1 MELAIAALT
10 LVSTVPLLLA
20 DDLPYVKLDVGGR
33 PVMVR
38 FDSGAWDSGVALPT
52 TDVERTKVIFTG
64 TTRWQ
69 DAKGNVLSARKFVI
83 PEIRIGA
90 LVLHDVPGHEM
101 VFSPDYA
108 PPRKDGQLGFAFL
121 RNFTVVVD
129 FPGSQL
135 KLYDAADA
143 TLPPECGTQV
153 APLEIG
159 AAGLQSV
166 ARTSVGTI
174 RVGWDTA
181 AQVSML
187 TPATL
192 SVPDSRYV
200 QGEPHELAEFTIGD
214 LKLGPLKVR
223 SVKLQIPGVQGL
235 LGFDFFNEH
244 VVCFD
249 TRRGKVA
256 IAPPRQQ
263 R

>member
-1 MELAIAALT
+1 MELAIAALA

-20 DDLPYVKLDVGGR
+20 GDLPYVELDVGGR
-33 PVMVR
+33 PVTMR
-38 FDSGAWDSGVALPT
+38 FDSGAWGSGVALT
-52 TDVERTKVIFTG
+52 TADVERTKVTFTG

-69 DAKGNVLSARKFVI
+69 DALGNVLSARKFVI
-83 PEIRIGA
+83 PEVRLGA
-90 LVLHDVPGHEM
+90 LVLHDVPGNEII
-101 VFSPDYA
+101 FPPDYG
-108 PPRKDGQLGFAFL
+108 PPKKDGQLGFAFL
-121 RNFTVVVD
+121 RNYTVVVD
-129 FPGSQL
+129 FPGRQL
-135 KLYDAADA
+135 KLYDAADS

-166 ARTSVGTI
+166 VRTNLGTI

-192 SVPDSRYV
+192 SVPDSHYV
-200 QGEPHELAEFTIGD
+200 PGEQHEVAEFTIGNV
-214 LKLGPLKVR
+214 KLGPLKVR
-223 SVKLQIPGVQGL
+223 SVKAQIPGVQGL

-249 TRRGKVA
+249 TRRSAVA
-256 IAPPRQQ
+256 IAPPR
-263 R
+263 REK